1 MNGSGKHLNWSFGT
15 DAGNLLEPGDN
26 PHDNMQFLF
35 FCSAVLRAV
44 ERHQDL
50 LRVAIAFAG
59 NDHRLGANEAP
70 PSIISV
76 FLGDQLTDIYEQI
89 EKVGHAETSKQG
101 GLLGLGTPVL
111 PKLPLHAGDRNR
123 TSPFAFTGNK
133 FEFRALGSS
142 QSISRPAAILNT
154 IVAEAID
161 EMCSRLEADMAGGS
175 SLEDALRQLLADE
188 VHDFKRIIFNGDGYS
203 EEWVEEAERRGLLNL
218 RATLDALPHL
228 VSEKNVALF
237 EKYGVLNRRELE
249 ARYEVYLEQY
259 FKTINIEGET
269 AADIARTMILPGAI
283 RYLSELASAVESL
296 DAVGVKGAGVRKGL
310 EEVNALIDELRAT
323 LDVLVAQNLE
333 LGGDEVA
340 SKAQHMRDNIIP
352 AMEAVREVA
361 DRLEKVLPD
370 DLWPLPTYRDMLFV
384 K

>member
-1 MNGSGKHLNWSFGT
+1 
-15 DAGNLLEPGDN
+15 
-26 PHDNMQFLF
+26 
-35 FCSAVLRAV
+35 
-44 ERHQDL
+44 
-50 LRVAIAFAG
+50 
-59 NDHRLGANEAP
+59 
-70 PSIISV
+70 
-76 FLGDQLTDIYEQI
+76 
-89 EKVGHAETSKQG
+89 
-101 GLLGLGTPVL
+101 
-111 PKLPLHAGDRNR
+111 
-123 TSPFAFTGNK
+123 
-133 FEFRALGSS
+133 
-142 QSISRPAAILNT
+142 
-154 IVAEAID
+154 
-161 EMCSRLEADMAGGS
+161 
-175 SLEDALRQLLADE
+175 
-188 VHDFKRIIFNGDGYS
+188 
-203 EEWVEEAERRGLLNL
+203 
-218 RATLDALPHL
+218 